1 MLYVYAMFT
10 LIVKFSSVAN
20 LYNVVK
26 IYDQGTITADMAIEP
41 AYRPRPFVSII
52 MFCTIDFVS

>member
-1 MLYVYAMFT
+1 MPTMLYLYVMFT

-26 IYDQGTITADMAIEP
+26 I
-41 AYRPRPFVSII
+41 
-52 MFCTIDFVS
+52 

>member
-1 MLYVYAMFT
+1 MLYLYVMFT

-26 IYDQGTITADMAIEP
+26 I
-41 AYRPRPFVSII
+41 
-52 MFCTIDFVS
+52 

>member
-1 MLYVYAMFT
+1 MLYLYVMFT

-26 IYDQGTITADMAIEP
+26 IYDQGTITFDQATEP
-41 AYRPRPFVSII
+41 AYKPRPFVTII
-52 MFCTIDFVS
+52 MFCTVDFVS